1 MNSTMDVADAV
12 VIGSGPNGLVAGIT
26 LARKGWDVTVLER
39 NATPGGA
46 VASAE
51 LTKPGYVHDP
61 FSAFY
66 GLLHSSPVFRELRLD
81 KHVAWAHYETPVGAA
96 LDPNNGA
103 FIHRDLRR
111 TADGLGEDGEAW
123 LELYTWWQRVGT
135 RFFDTMLAPLPS
147 IRPALR
153 FLRAAKIKG
162 AIDTARMMI
171 TPVGEVARQR
181 FSTLAGQMA
190 FACGDSHTDLSI
202 DQAGSTPM
210 ALILAMLA
218 QQYGMPVPVGGAG
231 RLSEG
236 LVSLLEHAGGKLHC
250 GEAVTNIVVERGRAR
265 AVETSRG
272 RIVRARHAIL
282 ADTGPR
288 ALFHDLVGDE
298 HLPVRFLDGLRTFR
312 YGTGMFKVDLAL
324 DARAPWIVEQAADCG
339 VYHLTGTLD
348 TMARAAYEGAH
359 GLLPAEPLLIVGQQ
373 SIADPTRA
381 PKGGHTL
388 WVETHVPPSPK
399 GDGGSRKKI
408 DGWKSAREPFL
419 ERVLARLE
427 KHAPGVRDHIV
438 GSHVRTPA
446 DLQEADPNLVGGDV
460 GGGSSA
466 IDHQLIFRPVP
477 GWFRYRTPVKGLYLC
492 SASAHP
498 GGGVHGMA
506 GRNAASRALKD
517 SRRPRGVLT
526 TASGARRVPSRPS

>member
-1 MNSTMDVADAV
+1 MSTSMDVADAI
-12 VIGSGPNGLVAGIT
+12 VIGSGPNGLVAAIT

-39 NATPGGA
+39 NPTPGGA
-46 VASAE
+46 VASAP
-51 LTKPGYVHDP
+51 LTEPGYIHDP

-66 GLLHSSPVFRELRLD
+66 GLLHSTPVFRELHLANRI
-81 KHVAWAHYETPVGAA
+81 AWAQFDTPVGAG
-96 LDPNNGA
+96 LDPNTGA
-103 FIHRDLRR
+103 FIHRDLRA

-123 LELYTWWQRVGT
+123 LEMYTWWQRIGT
-135 RFFDTMLAPLPS
+135 RFFDAMLAPIPP
-147 IRPALR
+147 IRAGLR
-153 FLRAAKIKG
+153 FARAAKIRG
-162 AIDTARMMI
+162 SIDAARMMI
-171 TPVGEVARQR
+171 TPVGEVARQS
-181 FSTLAGQMA
+181 FSTLGAQMA
-190 FACGDSHTDLSI
+190 FACGDSHTDLSV

-231 RLSEG
+231 KLSEG
-236 LVSLLEHAGGKLHC
+236 LVGLLEEAGGTLHC
-250 GEAVTNIVVERGRAR
+250 AEPVTKVVVERGRAR
-265 AVETSRG
+265 AVETERG

-288 ALFHDLVGDE
+288 ALFHSLVGDE
-298 HLPVRFLDGLRTFR
+298 NLPARFLDGLRTFR

-324 DARAPWIVEQAADCG
+324 DAPAPWLVEQARSCG
-339 VYHLTGTLD
+339 VYHLVGTLD

-373 SIADPTRA
+373 SLADPSRA

-388 WVETHVPPSPK
+388 WIETHVPPSPR
-399 GDGGSRKKI
+399 GDGGSRSKI
-408 DGWKSAREPFL
+408 DGWDGAREPFL
-419 ERVLARLE
+419 ERVLSRLE
-427 KHAPGVRDHIV
+427 QHAPGVREHIV
-438 GSHVRTPA
+438 GTHVRTPS

-460 GGGSSA
+460 GGGTSA

-506 GRNAASRALKD
+506 GRNAAARALKD
-517 SRRPRGVLT
+517 SHRPRGVLA
-526 TASGARRVPSRPS
+526 TAGGARRTPSR

>member
-1 MNSTMDVADAV
+1 MASSIDVTDAV
-12 VIGSGPNGLVAGIT
+12 VIGSGPNGLVAAIT

-39 NATPGGA
+39 NQTPGGA

-51 LTKPGYVHDP
+51 LTKPGYIHDP

-66 GLLHSSPVFRELRLD
+66 GLLHSTPVFRDLGLAKRI
-81 KHVAWAHYETPVGAA
+81 AWAHFDTPVGAA
-96 LDPNNGA
+96 IDPHRAA

-111 TADGLGEDGEAW
+111 TSEGLEEDGEAW
-123 LELYTWWQRVGT
+123 LELYTWWQRIGT
-135 RFFDTMLAPLPS
+135 RFFDTMLAPIPS
-147 IRPALR
+147 IRPSLR
-153 FLRAAKIKG
+153 FARAAKIKG
-162 AIDTARMMI
+162 GIDTTRMMV
-171 TPVGEVARQR
+171 TPVEDVARQL
-181 FSTLAGQMA
+181 FKTEAGQLA

-210 ALILAMLA
+210 AMILAMLA

-231 RLSEG
+231 RLTDG
-236 LVSLLEHAGGKLHC
+236 LVALLEEAGGRVHC
-250 GEAVTNIVVERGRAR
+250 SEEVRNVVVERGRAR

-288 ALFHDLVGDE
+288 VLFHELVGDE
-298 HLPVRFLDGLRTFR
+298 HLPTRFLDGLRTFR

-324 DARAPWIVEQAADCG
+324 DARAPWIVEGASECG
-339 VYHLTGTLD
+339 VFHLTGNLD
-348 TMARAAYEGAH
+348 NMARAAYEARR
-359 GLLPAEPLLIVGQQ
+359 GLLPASPMLIVGQQ
-373 SIADPTRA
+373 SVADPSRA

-388 WVETHVPPSPK
+388 WVETHVPPEPR
-399 GDGGSRKKI
+399 GDGGSRRKVN
-408 DGWKSAREPFL
+408 GWATSRDAFL

-427 KHAPGVRDHIV
+427 EHAPGLGGHIV
-438 GSHVRTPA
+438 GTYVRTPV
-446 DLQEADPNLVGGDV
+446 DLQDSDPNLVGGDV

-466 IDHQLIFRPVP
+466 IDQQLIFRPVP

-506 GRNAASRALKD
+506 GRNAAMRALKD
-517 SRRPRGVLT
+517 SHRPSGILK
-526 TASGARRVPSRPS
+526 TAGGARRAPHR

>member
-1 MNSTMDVADAV
+1 MASSIDVADAV
-12 VIGSGPNGLVAGIT
+12 VIGSGPNGLVAAIT

-39 NATPGGA
+39 NPTPGGA
-46 VASAE
+46 VASAA
-51 LTKPGYVHDP
+51 LTNPGYVHDP

-66 GLLHSSPVFRELRLD
+66 GLLHSTPVFRELKLD
-81 KHVAWAHYETPVGAA
+81 KRIAWAHFETPVGAA
-96 LDPNNGA
+96 IDPNNGA

-111 TADGLGEDGEAW
+111 TADGLGDDSEAW
-123 LELYTWWQRVGT
+123 LELYTWWQRIGT
-135 RFFDTMLAPLPS
+135 RFFNTMLAPIPP
-147 IRPALR
+147 IRQGLR
-153 FLRAAKIKG
+153 FLRAAKITG
-162 AIDTARMMI
+162 SIDTARTML
-171 TPVGEVARQR
+171 TPVGEIARRR
-181 FSTLAGQMA
+181 FATLAGQMA
-190 FACGDSHTDLSI
+190 FACGDSHTDLSV

-210 ALILAMLA
+210 AMILAMLA

-231 RLSEG
+231 KLSEG
-236 LVSLLEHAGGKLHC
+236 LVALLEEAGGTLHTA
-250 GEAVTNIVVERGRAR
+250 EPVTKVVVERGRAR
-265 AVETSRG
+265 AVETARG

-288 ALFHDLVGDE
+288 ALFHDLVGNE
-298 HLPVRFLDGLRTFR
+298 HLPARFLDGLKTFR

-324 DARAPWIVEQAADCG
+324 DARAPWLVEQARDCG

-373 SIADPTRA
+373 SIADPSRA
-381 PKGGHTL
+381 PKGCQTL
-388 WVETHVPPSPK
+388 WVETHVPPQPR

-408 DGWKSAREPFL
+408 DSWKAGREPFL

-427 KHAPGVRDHIV
+427 DHAPGVRDHIV
-438 GSHVRTPA
+438 GTHVRTPA
-446 DLQEADPNLVGGDV
+446 DLEEADPNLVGGDV

-506 GRNAASRALKD
+506 GRNAAARALKD
-517 SRRPRGVLT
+517 SHRPRGILT
-526 TASGARRVPSRPS
+526 TAGGARRTPGR